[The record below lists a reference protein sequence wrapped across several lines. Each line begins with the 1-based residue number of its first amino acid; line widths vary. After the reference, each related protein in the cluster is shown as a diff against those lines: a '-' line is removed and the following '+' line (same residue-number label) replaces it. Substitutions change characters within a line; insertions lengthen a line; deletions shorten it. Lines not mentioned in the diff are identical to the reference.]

1 MIRCAKMSKA
11 DFQRRTLP
19 PLSVPTPA
27 TPWPDQRPTNQKGR
41 ASEGAARAKQSQIK
55 KRPIS
60 FQTRVRAGRRSKAWH
75 CPQKHPS
82 PHLEK
87 NKDILTKVEKSSC
100 HFLLNIHFS
109 FSPRN
114 AEYEWEHERTIEQVK
129 GVIFTLCLVW
139 SYWICV
145 SNSIFDYYYRWA
157 IRIAESI
164 GFAVRPPLNII

>member
-1 MIRCAKMSKA
+1 MVICAKMCKA

-27 TPWPDQRPTNQKGR
+27 TPWPDQRPTDQKGR

-82 PHLEK
+82 SHLEK
-87 NKDILTKVEKSSC
+87 NKDILTKVGKSSC
-100 HFLLNIHFS
+100 HFLLIHFS

-114 AEYEWEHERTIEQVK
+114 ADYEWEHERTIEQVK
-129 GVIFTLCLVW
+129 GVKW
-139 SYWICV
+139 
-145 SNSIFDYYYRWA
+145 
-157 IRIAESI
+157 
-164 GFAVRPPLNII
+164 PLSDIHTMFGLIILNLRF